1 MRLFF
6 HTHKYIAPLNQTST
20 TTLTNDSN
28 SHADW
33 SKEKVGRQKR
43 GGEDPV
49 VNLNNDSLVIFSF
62 CLAVLEKDPMGS
74 KVLDR
79 YVQYQ
84 LKK

>member
-1 MRLFF
+1 MRKIKEKTYTALLCDNFF
-6 HTHKYIAPLNQTST
+6 HTLKYIAPLNQTST

-62 CLAVLEKDPMGS
+62 CL
-74 KVLDR
+74 
-79 YVQYQ
+79 Q
-84 LKK
+84 LSSYSL